1 MLANGLDLELEA
13 AGMLPSSLPE
23 NLFFFSFLFLNAAAT
38 SLNSQAKALFGE
50 TLKDSKDTDR
60 DPVLSLPGVI
70 EDLPQDPHYHLVD
83 FNPQDLLLGGLF
95 PIHKREDGGTL
106 CGDIQDEDG
115 DEPRPTKTINMSI
128 ITMMMMIIINTD
140 DKDGEDKM
148 LMLMLIRNPAP

>member
-1 MLANGLDLELEA
+1 MEGENCQLQKGELDTRETLGLLANGLDLVLEA

-38 SLNSQAKALFGE
+38 SLNSQAKALFGQ

-70 EDLPQDPHYHLVD
+70 EDLPQDPHYHLLD
-83 FNPQDLLLGGLF
+83 FDPQDLLLGGLF

-115 DEPRPTKTINMSI
+115 DEQDQDNGYV
-128 ITMMMMIIINTD
+128 NYYND
-140 DKDGEDKM
+140 DDDHDQH
-148 LMLMLIRNPAP
+148 

>member
-38 SLNSQAKALFGE
+38 SLNSQAKALFGQ

-70 EDLPQDPHYHLVD
+70 EDLPQDPHYHLLD
-83 FNPQDLLLGGLF
+83 FDRISSL
-95 PIHKREDGGTL
+95 EDSSRSTSGKMAGHSVETF
-106 CGDIQDEDG
+106 
-115 DEPRPTKTINMSI
+115 RMKMVMNRTKTMDMSI
-128 ITMMMMIIINTD
+128 ITMMMMIMINTD
-140 DKDGEDKM
+140 DKDADVGADVK
-148 LMLMLIRNPAP
+148 A